1 MKNYMIAL
9 AITGAAISAPA
20 MANPFTGV
28 RAEVTAGVDDVTAK
42 FRTQDV
48 DLTDITYGAAA
59 GFDAELYKNV
69 IVGFEANLDNVFDRR
84 NVGASARVGYVIN
97 DAVLVY
103 GKVGYA
109 NWKQTTTRELE
120 GLRLGGGV
128 EANLVGPVYGK
139 VEYRYTDFERGVGQ
153 HGALLGFGVRF

>member
-1 MKNYMIAL
+1 MKKIVLAAAAL
-9 AITGAAISAPA
+9 AATATPA

-42 FRTQDV
+42 VRTQDI
-48 DLTDITYGAAA
+48 DLTDITYGAAV

-69 IVGFEANLDNVFDRR
+69 IVGLEANLDNVFDRR
-84 NVGASARVGYVIN
+84 NVGASARLGYVVA
-97 DAVLVY
+97 DKVLVY

-128 EANLVGPVYGK
+128 EANLAGPVYGK
-139 VEYRYTDFERGVGQ
+139 VEYRYTDFDRGVGQ
-153 HGALLGFGVRF
+153 HGALVGVGLRF